1 MLQSS
6 SFRDS
11 CPKYLYLTGDTCVTI
26 CFSMFP
32 PRARVSN
39 YARVL
44 IRVHRLQPSI
54 IGHDQAG
61 ISETVEFVLGK
72 FPAAV
77 QRALAA
83 NVFVT
88 GALARLPGMR
98 ERLAADLRRVRPAG
112 EPVGVT
118 VAKDPGGY

>member
-1 MLQSS
+1 MHECSL
-6 SFRDS
+6 
-11 CPKYLYLTGDTCVTI
+11 I
-26 CFSMFP
+26 I
-32 PRARVSN
+32 RVS
-39 YARVL
+39 L
-44 IRVHRLQPSI
+44 LQPSI

-88 GALARLPGMR
+88 GSLARLPGMR
-98 ERLAADLRRVRPAG
+98 ERLVADLRRVRPAG
-112 EPVGVT
+112 DPIGVT
-118 VAKDPGGY
+118 VAKDPGGYSIAM